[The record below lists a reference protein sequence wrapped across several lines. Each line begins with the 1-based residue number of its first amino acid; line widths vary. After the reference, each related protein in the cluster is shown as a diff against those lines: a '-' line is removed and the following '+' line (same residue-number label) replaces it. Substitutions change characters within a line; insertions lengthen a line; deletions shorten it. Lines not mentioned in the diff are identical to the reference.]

1 MPTER
6 LYYTDSYLLE
16 CDAQILESNA
26 AAEGYWTRLDRTV
39 FYPTSGGQQFDHGQ
53 LGTAEIVDVQDRDG
67 EIWHHTAQ
75 SSGTVGDSIR
85 CQVDPVRRRRHR
97 QIHTAQHVV
106 SAVLLREY
114 GAETTSV
121 HLGADYGAIDIEH
134 GTFTSEHI
142 VEATKAIQSEIE
154 AAHATTIH
162 FAEGD
167 ETDRF
172 PLRRPP
178 KKSGRIRIVAI
189 GELDYSACGGTHC
202 RSTAELIAVQITG
215 VERRHGKLSVTF
227 IAGDQYLERFE
238 SLSLVNDTLSRKF
251 NCQPV
256 QIVQRIEA
264 VEQEVRDYRTK
275 LNAAYALLFQ
285 FWADEELK
293 AVERDKSAKLI
304 STYRP
309 MLTKEQGIAYGN
321 LLLARHSGVVWIGC
335 NEVSLLMSNLQR
347 DSAKKLIAP
356 ILTEFSLRGGG
367 SDQNSQTSALPEET
381 FVRCAERL
389 RGLLGSENA

>member
-1 MPTER
+1 MPTQR

-16 CDAQILESNA
+16 CDAQILELKA
-26 AAEGYWTRLDRTV
+26 ATEGYSTRLDRTV
-39 FYPTSGGQQFDHGQ
+39 FYPTSGGQQFDQGL
-53 LGTAEIVDVQDRDG
+53 LGMAEIIDVQDRDG
-67 EIWHHTAQ
+67 EVWHQTAERP
-75 SSGTVGDSIR
+75 GEAGDSIR
-85 CQVDPVRRRRHR
+85 CQVDSIRRRRHR

-114 GAETTSV
+114 GAETISV

-134 GTFTSEHI
+134 GSFSADLI
-142 VEATKAIQSEIE
+142 SDATEAIQTEIE
-154 AAHATTIH
+154 AAHVTTIH

-167 ETDRF
+167 EIDRF

-202 RSTAELIAVQITG
+202 RTTAELIAVKING
-215 VERRHGKLSVTF
+215 VERRHGKLSVSF
-227 IAGDQYLERFE
+227 IAGDQYLERFQT
-238 SLSLVNDTLSRKF
+238 LSSVSDMLSRKF
-251 NCQPV
+251 NCQPG

-275 LNAAYALLFQ
+275 LNSAYTLLFG

-293 AVERDKSAKLI
+293 AVEQDKSTKLI
-304 STYRP
+304 SSYRP

-321 LLLARHSGVVWIGC
+321 LLLARHSCVVLIGC
-335 NEVSLLMSNLQR
+335 NDVTLLMSNSTSH
-347 DSAKKLIAP
+347 SAKKLMAP
-356 ILTEFSLRGGG
+356 LLTEFSLRGGG
-367 SDQNSQTSALPEET
+367 SDQISQTSALPKET
-381 FVRCAERL
+381 FVRCAEHL

>member
-6 LYYTDSYLLE
+6 LYYIDSYLLE

-26 AAEGYWTRLDRTV
+26 ATEGYWTRLDRTV
-39 FYPTSGGQQFDHGQ
+39 FYPTSGGQQFDQGQ
-53 LGTAEIVDVQDRDG
+53 LEMAEIINVEDRDG
-67 EIWHHTAQ
+67 EVWHQTAQ
-75 SSGTVGDSIR
+75 SPGTVGDSIR
-85 CQVDPVRRRRHR
+85 CQVDPTRRRRHR

-134 GTFTSEHI
+134 GSFSSERI
-142 VEATKAIQSEIE
+142 LDATKAIQSEIE
-154 AAHATTIH
+154 AAHVTTIH

-167 ETDRF
+167 EIDRF

-202 RSTAELIAVQITG
+202 RTTAELIAVQITG

-227 IAGDQYLERFE
+227 IAGDQYLERFQT
-238 SLSLVNDTLSRKF
+238 LSSVSDILSRKF
-251 NCQPV
+251 NCQPG
-256 QIVQRIEA
+256 QIVQRVEA
-264 VEQEVRDYRTK
+264 VEQEVRDCRTR
-275 LNAAYALLFQ
+275 LNAAYNLLFN

-293 AVERDKSAKLI
+293 AVEQDRSAILI
-304 STYRP
+304 SSYRP
-309 MLTKEQGIAYGN
+309 MLTKEQGIVYGN
-321 LLLARHSGVVWIGC
+321 LLLARHTGAVLIGC
-335 NEVSLLMSNLQR
+335 SEVTLLMSNSTSH
-347 DSAKKLIAP
+347 SAKKLIAP
-356 ILTEFSLRGGG
+356 LLTEFSLRGGG
-367 SDQNSQTSALPEET
+367 SDQISQTSALSEEI

-389 RGLLGSENA
+389 RGLLGTENA